1 VIADLCTSPMNSFR
15 LKIPVFDWFV
25 GLMGVNALSLI
36 LLASAGENL
45 FVVLPLV
52 SFPLTFFA
60 AVGAAFGSI
69 KGRIGAGF
77 WYGFFFGPIG
87 WLMIAIGPN
96 NTDRRTLTEK
106 LFGLKKACDSAALT
120 AEDFECCRLK
130 LLGVEAISSE
140 SPQSHE
146 TPKPKH
152 SSE

>member
-1 VIADLCTSPMNSFR
+1 MNSLR
-15 LKIPVFDWFV
+15 LKIPAFDWFV

-36 LLASAGENL
+36 LLASSGEDL

-60 AVGAAFGSI
+60 AVGAAFGSN

-87 WLMIAIGPN
+87 WLVIAIGPN

-106 LFGLKKACDSAALT
+106 LFELKKAYDSGALT
-120 AEDFECCRLK
+120 AEDFECCKLK
-130 LLGVEAISSE
+130 LLGVEAISSA

-146 TPKPKH
+146 TPKPKR
-152 SSE
+152 SPE